1 MAVVLFP
8 RARAGM
14 GNRLGLRVA
23 EAAAVLV
30 PIIVGLVAQT
40 YVYLHFRPMTGG
52 AHTAHRIE
60 QIAAVFLLPAI
71 IAVPVT
77 GIRRKRR
84 VTTRP

>member
-14 GNRLGLRVA
+14 GNRLG
-23 EAAAVLV
+23 
-30 PIIVGLVAQT
+30 
-40 YVYLHFRPMTGG
+40 
-52 AHTAHRIE
+52 
-60 QIAAVFLLPAI
+60 LLPAI